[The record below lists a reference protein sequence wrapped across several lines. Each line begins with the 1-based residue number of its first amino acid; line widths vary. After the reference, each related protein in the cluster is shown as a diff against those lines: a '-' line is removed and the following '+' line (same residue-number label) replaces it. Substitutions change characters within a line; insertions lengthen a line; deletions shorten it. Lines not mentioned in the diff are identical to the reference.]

1 MIHIESYKNEVFK
14 YLQSIF
20 SNLEQQKIA
29 LDTSAIVAITN
40 IKGEITYVNDKFC
53 ETSKYSKEE
62 LLGENHRIINSG
74 YHNKKF
80 FQNLYKTIAQGKVW
94 SGEIRNRAKDNSFYW
109 VYTTIVPY
117 MNDQEKPYQY
127 VSVRFDITNQKKME
141 LELKHRNKQLA
152 DFVFIVSHN
161 LRAPLTNLLVLT
173 SMIQESETL
182 EDQKLLIDKLSK
194 PVQHLNET
202 FSELVASLQVT
213 QNTGINK
220 ESLSFQKYLNSTII
234 TLNINVLHP
243 DITLISDFEKAPNI
257 YYPKKYLISILHNLI
272 SNAIKYRSPE
282 RPLVIEV
289 STYIKHGGIC
299 LEIKDN
305 GTGLDMKAYGKKL
318 FGLQKTF
325 HGNHDAKGFG
335 LFMTKSQI
343 ESMGGSITAKSTLGL
358 GLTFYA
364 QLTKNNGYE

>member
-14 YLQSIF
+14 YLESIF

-62 LLGENHRIINSG
+62 LLGKNHRIINSG
-74 YHNKKF
+74 YHDKEF
-80 FQNLYKTIAQGKVW
+80 FHNLYKTIAQGKVW

-117 MNDQEKPYQY
+117 MNDQEIPYQY

-213 QNTGINK
+213 QNTEIKK
-220 ESLSFQKYLNSTII
+220 ENLSFQKCLNAIVTN
-234 TLNINVLHP
+234 LNIEVLYP
-243 DITLISDFEKAPNI
+243 ETTLVSNFEKAPNI
-257 YYPKKYLISILHNLI
+257 YYPKKYLISILQNLI
-272 SNAIKYRSPE
+272 SNAIKYRSSE

-289 STYIKHGGIC
+289 STYLKHGGVC
-299 LEIKDN
+299 LAVKDN
-305 GTGLDMKAYGKKL
+305 GTGLNMKTNGKKL

-343 ESMGGSITAKSTLGL
+343 ESMGGSITAESTLGE
-358 GLTFYA
+358 GITFYA
-364 QLTKNNGYE
+364 QLTKNNSYE